1 MEGKCPNLHLSNQ
14 IINEDFSLD
23 NKILTPNVLNNYS
36 IDYHVHNIL
45 TAGNS
50 YTIQSPAK
58 VDFTAGKLVDLKPG
72 FSVQAGSNFHAWIE
86 PTLACSDPNLRMGG
100 NNQSQQHQSL
110 TNIQHI
116 IESNQT
122 LLHQPKTD
130 VLPAQNQSLNI
141 SLNLFPNPFENSSEL
156 KFYLPKSENNV
167 QISIYNL
174 MGQKVRE
181 IETGKNLQMGTY
193 TYTINRE
200 QLSSGIYQ
208 LQLKT
213 ESGIINKQIVIQ

>member
-1 MEGKCPNLHLSNQ
+1 MQQ
-14 IINEDFSLD
+14 I
-23 NKILTPNVLNNYS
+23 V
-36 IDYHVHNIL
+36 
-45 TAGNS
+45 
-50 YTIQSPAK
+50 
-58 VDFTAGKLVDLKPG
+58 
-72 FSVQAGSNFHAWIE
+72 
-86 PTLACSDPNLRMGG
+86 
-100 NNQSQQHQSL
+100 
-110 TNIQHI
+110 
-116 IESNQT
+116 ESNQT

-130 VLPAQNQSLNI
+130 VLPTQNQSLNI

-156 KFYLPKSENNV
+156 KFYLPKNENNV
-167 QISIYNL
+167 KISIYNL